1 MARKDCGLETP
12 TGALQQK
19 SQGTGERLCTITSLI
34 CKARGYN
41 IVREAL
47 TPEQKLMNRKE
58 LTELGEALAKAERRK
73 KVLEKR

>member
-1 MARKDCGLETP
+1 LHDYFP
-12 TGALQQK
+12 DLQGK
-19 SQGTGERLCTITSLI
+19 
-34 CKARGYN
+34 GYN